1 MPTLDSPLFAQRRV
15 HLIGISESLNP
26 RPAVAR
32 LLSHAGFDPRRV
44 VFVDGAL
51 VRSPMVADLELRIP
65 CKTEAL
71 VILDAP
77 ALVGYKVRSRER
89 TFKVMVGLRQ
99 VALDSNRPVIGVTKT
114 NEYWHGRQRIAGSTA
129 WGEVASTVA
138 TVDPGSTADTI
149 AVWLKGPNL
158 QPQKFE
164 LALSLETGNHSPIPA
179 EGEQRLAKS
188 R

>member
-1 MPTLDSPLFAQRRV
+1 MPTFDSPLFAKRRV

-65 CKTEAL
+65 CKTETL

-77 ALVGYKVRSRER
+77 ALVDYKVRSRER
-89 TFKVMVGLRQ
+89 TFKVMVGLRR
-99 VALDSNRPVIGVTKT
+99 VALDNNVPVIGVTKT
-114 NEYWHGRQRIAGSTA
+114 TDCWGSRQRIAGSTA

-138 TVDPGSTADTI
+138 IVDPGSTADTI
-149 AVWLKGPNL
+149 AVWLNGPNL
-158 QPQKFE
+158 KPQEFD
-164 LALSLETGNHSPIPA
+164 LALARGLELPVSTL
-179 EGEQRLAKS
+179 R
-188 R
+188 